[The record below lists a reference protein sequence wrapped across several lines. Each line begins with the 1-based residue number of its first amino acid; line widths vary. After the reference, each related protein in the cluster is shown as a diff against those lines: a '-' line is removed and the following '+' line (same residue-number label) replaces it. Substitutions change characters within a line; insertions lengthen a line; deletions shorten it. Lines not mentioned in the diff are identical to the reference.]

1 MPVMDGFQALEQM
14 KADEKLKHI
23 PVVVAT
29 AKNEDASEVKAFMMG
44 AGDYVSKPYKPLII
58 RQRVRNIINLHES
71 AITVDEL
78 QIDVLTGLYNRYA
91 FLQKAE
97 KMIVEKEPGYYI
109 MACLD
114 INNFKMIND
123 QYGTVKGDEVLRF
136 VAGIAK
142 PAFMQMEGIS
152 GRMMADNFSA
162 LYPAKYAQS
171 EELRK
176 CEESVAAFDGS
187 IRPLSFSIGRYV
199 VDDLSLSV
207 STMYD
212 RAVTA
217 CSTVKGRFNTNVAYF
232 NDSMKDAEM
241 AEQQIVSEMGTA
253 LEEGQF
259 EPWFQPQYNHNTGAL
274 IGAEALVRWR
284 HPERGILSPGT
295 FVHIFE
301 RNGFIYE
308 LDKYI
313 WEQVCADMRRWMDQG
328 GEVLPVSV
336 NISRYD
342 VYKEDLIPTISD
354 LVSKYGISVD
364 LLRLEITE
372 SAFAI
377 DDKKIIDI
385 VQELVDMGFT
395 VEIDDFGSGY
405 SSLNTLKDVPAQII
419 KLDMGFLD
427 SEGDTSRGGD
437 IIESMVRMSK
447 WLDMT
452 IIAEGV
458 ETVRQADFLKS
469 IGCFY
474 VQGYLYAKPMAK
486 EDFEELLRDS
496 SKQQKIMAVETVE
509 NLDNNEFWDP
519 ESMDIL
525 IFNSYIGGACVYEY
539 HNDRIELLRAN
550 DKYMEVIGST
560 GMTLDDALKL
570 DWMKHLDQKSRRT
583 ILSFLRDNM
592 KTGVEKTLEC
602 IFVGLPGCDEK
613 VYLRVTMRVIAT
625 AEARCLVY
633 CINQNITEQKISELK
648 RSETI
653 EQLRFLDGVAHQL
666 LGQADADAG
675 VRAILSKMLA
685 FFHGDRSYVLEFD
698 RRQDTVSSTY
708 EVCAHGVAGN
718 KNIVRDLPLPTA
730 DFLLQALAD
739 KDYVSIEDVSVLD
752 VGARG
757 KEVFQALSIKSL
769 VAIPLKKDGQII
781 GIVGLN
787 NPAQKADLIG
797 GLSALGDYVTVLIT
811 RRELNRVI
819 ASDNEEKN
827 AIMDSVPGGLVRMK
841 VQDDDSIEPSYR
853 SEGFMNLVGMK
864 PGVKQEFSYKEDVME
879 GVHPD
884 DKEYVGNIAAALLR
898 GEHIRDARYR
908 LRHCDG
914 GYVWVMI
921 NGNMRKTITGERYL
935 NIFFTSAVAPAY
947 QGNTAE
953 EHVNDMSSEVDL
965 IDTIMTD
972 VREQQSTIEHLR
984 LSEAGY
990 KLAMQNAGN
999 KVCHFMVDE
1008 RVLIVPPN
1016 LAVDCGLPERVENMP
1031 DGMIEAGVVP
1041 DDSIPKVREFYE
1053 NIVGGAKNGDQVFQL
1068 RLPVGYRWI
1077 KAGFSTIFSTGRPVF
1092 AIVSHEDITG
1102 QMEKEMIYS
1111 RWRQSLEN
1119 RVPESYTL
1127 LRCNISKSVTKDIQ
1141 EGNLLNMDFDEN
1153 LRNFNGRMKKYAA
1166 EHVCEEDRPAYEA
1179 IANSAALLGDYYRGI
1194 GQKTLD
1200 YRECLPDGGTRWLRL
1215 TVELMK
1221 YPSTADVEAYLTFE
1235 DIDKIKRE
1243 DMDIR
1248 LRAETDALTGLLN
1261 RVVFAEK
1268 MNSTITAADQACQPI
1283 SSGAAGTTRD
1293 INALLVIDIDNFKG
1307 LNDSYGH
1314 ITGDKVLVDV
1324 AKSLQDVFR
1333 VDDLVGRL
1341 GGDEFIVFLCNMPDK
1356 SAIAAKAEQFFAE
1369 LSKPC
1374 NYSETLSKTKGISLS
1389 ASDSEPTAAKGIS
1402 LSASIGIA
1410 TAPADGNSFEALYPK
1425 ADMALYTAKRNGKG
1439 CIAFYADVIC
1449 Q

>member
-1 MPVMDGFQALEQM
+1 
-14 KADEKLKHI
+14 
-23 PVVVAT
+23 
-29 AKNEDASEVKAFMMG
+29 
-44 AGDYVSKPYKPLII
+44 
-58 RQRVRNIINLHES
+58 
-71 AITVDEL
+71 
-78 QIDVLTGLYNRYA
+78 
-91 FLQKAE
+91 
-97 KMIVEKEPGYYI
+97 MIVEKEPGYYV

-114 INNFKMIND
+114 ISNFKMIND

-142 PAFMQMEGIS
+142 PSFMKMEGAC

-162 LYPAKYAQS
+162 IYPAKYADS
-171 EELRK
+171 DELRE
-176 CEESVAAFDGS
+176 CEAKVAAFDGS

-217 CSTVKGRFNTNVAYF
+217 CSTVKERFNTNVAYF
-232 NDSMKDAEM
+232 NDSMKDKEDS
-241 AEQQIVSEMGTA
+241 EQQIVSEMGTA

-259 EPWFQPQYNHNTGAL
+259 EPWFQPQYNHDSGAL

-284 HPERGILSPGT
+284 HPERGILAPG
-295 FVHIFE
+295 FFIHIFE
-301 RNGFIYE
+301 KNGFIYE

-313 WEQVCADMRRWMDQG
+313 WEQVCIDLRKWIDQG
-328 GEVLPVSV
+328 EKPLPVSV

-342 VYKEDLIPTISD
+342 VYKEDLISTISN
-354 LVSKYGISVD
+354 LVGKYNIPID
-364 LLRLEITE
+364 ILRLEITE

-377 DDKKIIDI
+377 DDDKIITI

-427 SEGDTSRGGD
+427 SKGDTSRGGN

-447 WLDMT
+447 WLDMS

-458 ETVRQADFLKS
+458 ETKRQADFLKS

-474 VQGYLYAKPMAK
+474 VQGYLYAKPMPR
-486 EDFEELLRDS
+486 EEFEELLLNS
-496 SKQQKIMAVETVE
+496 KKQQKIKAIETVE
-509 NLDNNEFWDP
+509 NLDNNEFWNP
-519 ESMDIL
+519 ESMDTL

-539 HNDRIELLRAN
+539 HNNRIELLRAN
-550 DKYMEVIGST
+550 DKYMQVIGGA

-570 DWMKHLDQKSRRT
+570 DWMEYLDDKSRRT

-602 IFVGLPGCDEK
+602 VFVGLPGCAER

-653 EQLRFLDGVAHQL
+653 EQLRFLDSVAHQL

-685 FFHGDRSYVLEFD
+685 FFRGDRSYVLEFD
-698 RRQDTVSSTY
+698 RRKDTVNSTY
-708 EVCAHGVAGN
+708 EVCAHGIAGN
-718 KNIVRDLPLPTA
+718 KKIIRDLPLPSA
-730 DFLLQALAD
+730 NFLLESFAD
-739 KDYVSIEDVSVLD
+739 KDYVSIEDVSLLN
-752 VGARG
+752 VGSDEKR
-757 KEVFQALSIKSL
+757 VFDALSIRSL

-781 GIVGLN
+781 GVVGLN

-819 ASDNEEKN
+819 ESDTEEKN
-827 AIMDSVPGGLVRMK
+827 ALMDSLPGGLVRMK
-841 VQDDDSIEPSYR
+841 VQDDDSISPSYR
-853 SEGFMNLVGMK
+853 SEGFMNLVGMR
-864 PGVKQEFSYKEDVME
+864 PGMKQEFTYRDDVME

-884 DKEYVGNIAAALLR
+884 DKEYVQSIADALLR
-898 GEHIRDARYR
+898 GEHIRNARYR

-914 GYVWVMI
+914 GYIWVMI
-921 NGNMRKTITGERYL
+921 NGNMRTTLTGERFL
-935 NIFFTSAVAPAY
+935 NVFYTSAVAPDNRGSAD
-947 QGNTAE
+947 GELA
-953 EHVNDMSSEVDL
+953 NDMSSEADL
-965 IDTIMTD
+965 IDAIMTD
-972 VREQQSTIEHLR
+972 VREQQCTIEHLR

-990 KLAMQNAGN
+990 KLAMQNSGN

-1016 LAVDCGLPERVENMP
+1016 LAADCGLPDRVENMP
-1031 DGMIEAGVVP
+1031 YGMIEAGVIP
-1041 DDSIPKVREFYE
+1041 DDSIDKVEKFYDS
-1053 NIVGGAKNGDQVFQL
+1053 IIDGAKKGDQIFQM
-1068 RLPVGYRWI
+1068 RLDSGTIWVKGS
-1077 KAGFSTIFSTGRPVF
+1077 FSTIFSGGRPVF
-1092 AIVSHEDITG
+1092 AIVSHEDITEK
-1102 QMEKEMIYS
+1102 MEKEMIYG
-1111 RWRQSLEN
+1111 RWRQSLED
-1119 RVPESYTL
+1119 RTPDSYTL
-1127 LRCNISKSVTKDIQ
+1127 LRCNISKPATTDIQ
-1141 EGNLLNMDFDEN
+1141 EGNLLALDFDEN
-1153 LRNFNGRMKKYAA
+1153 LKSFNGRMHKYAA

-1179 IANSAALLGDYYRGI
+1179 VTNSAALLVGYYRGI
-1194 GQKTLD
+1194 SRKTLD
-1200 YRECLPDGGTRWLRL
+1200 YREKLPEGGNRWLRL
-1215 TVELMK
+1215 TVELME
-1221 YPSTADVEAYLTFE
+1221 YPSTSDVEAYLTFE
-1235 DIDKIKRE
+1235 DIDKTKRE

-1261 RVVFAEK
+1261 RVVFAER
-1268 MNSTITAADQACQPI
+1268 MDSTLADKD
-1283 SSGAAGTTRD
+1283 SREL
-1293 INALLVIDIDNFKG
+1293 NALMVIDIDNFKA
-1307 LNDSYGH
+1307 LNDNYGH
-1314 ITGDKVLVDV
+1314 IIGDKVLIDV

-1333 VDDLVGRL
+1333 AGDLVGRL
-1341 GGDEFIVFLCNMPDK
+1341 GGDEFIVFLCNMPDR
-1356 SAIAAKAEQFFAE
+1356 SVIAAKTEQFFAE
-1369 LSKPC
+1369 LSDPGTYLEK
-1374 NYSETLSKTKGISLS
+1374 LSKNES
-1389 ASDSEPTAAKGIS
+1389 ASDSDALALVASNGIA

-1410 TAPADGNSFEALYPK
+1410 TAPADGNSFEELYPK
-1425 ADMALYTAKRNGKG
+1425 ADIALYDAKRNGKG
-1439 CIAFYADVIC
+1439 CIAFYTSDRNRR
-1449 Q
+1449 